1 MFNPSRDQA
10 RRFFIESW
18 HKHLQ
23 QQPMTPLEL
32 MVADILVEHP
42 EYHELLGRP
51 DSDIAGL
58 LQREWTGADGQG
70 NPFMHLSLHL
80 AIAEQL
86 SIDQPPGIRQIFER
100 LQHRHGEAHAA
111 LHEIL
116 ECLGETLWRAQQNQQ
131 APDGAT
137 YLDCLRRRL

>member
-10 RRFFIESW
+10 RRFFIEAW

-23 QQPMTPLEL
+23 NQLMTPLEL
-32 MVADILVEHP
+32 MVVDILSEHP
-42 EYHELLGRP
+42 EYHELLGQP
-51 DSDIAGL
+51 ESDVAEL
-58 LQREWTGADGQG
+58 LQREWTGADGVG

-100 LQHRHGEAHAA
+100 LQNRHGHAHDA

-116 ECLGETLWRAQQNQQ
+116 ECLGETIWQAQQSQQ
-131 APDGAT
+131 PLDSER